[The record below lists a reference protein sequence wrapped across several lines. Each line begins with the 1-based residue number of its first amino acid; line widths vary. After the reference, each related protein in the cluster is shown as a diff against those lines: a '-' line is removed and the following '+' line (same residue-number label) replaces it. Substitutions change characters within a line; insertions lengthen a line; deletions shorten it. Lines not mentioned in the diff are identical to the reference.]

1 MIPGL
6 RIIAMY
12 QLVPLNRLA
21 SGRYGR
27 VAQILGLPEDVQR
40 VKEMGIRDGIQVE
53 MIRSGTPCI
62 IRTGMQ
68 TLCIRGNDLLNVLVE
83 PGASA

>member
-1 MIPGL
+1 
-6 RIIAMY
+6 MY

-21 SGRYGR
+21 SGRNGR

-40 VKEMGIRDGIQVE
+40 VKEMGIRDGILVE

-83 PGASA
+83 PGAGA